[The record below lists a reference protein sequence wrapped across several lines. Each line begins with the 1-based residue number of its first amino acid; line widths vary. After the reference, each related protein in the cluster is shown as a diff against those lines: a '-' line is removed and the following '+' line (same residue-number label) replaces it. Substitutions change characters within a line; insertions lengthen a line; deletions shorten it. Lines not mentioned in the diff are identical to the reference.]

1 MPDIHALLWPR
12 AVAIVGA
19 SSDQTSL
26 RGRIVRV
33 MRRHAYA
40 GAIYPISRGESEI
53 QGLPAHGSIG
63 AVPGPVDLALLIV
76 PARYVPDALAECG
89 AAGVKAAH
97 IIASGFAEEAGE
109 DGAALQAEVRAIAA
123 RYDMAVCG
131 PNSVGFANFETE
143 LCATFSPVVDGGDAP
158 LMPPGRGDGHVA
170 VIAQSG
176 GLGFSFYDRG
186 RPKAIPFNVVMT
198 TGNEACLNTLDL
210 LDHML
215 DEDRAEVFILFLED
229 IKTPERLGG
238 IAEKALRAGKPL
250 IAAKIGRSDAGRR
263 AALSHTA
270 ALAGSVAGYRAMAEH
285 YGIIEGGDIERMVDL
300 AQGFSRY
307 RNRLPQGN
315 RVGIFTPSGGAGG
328 WMADVC
334 AETGLEVPQ
343 LDPATR
349 ATIAEHLPSY
359 GSTGNPVDVTAQAI
373 WRVGHAR
380 LAEMVAR
387 SDTVDSVIVV
397 TSAVNAGL
405 FQSDG
410 ERLKT
415 LAEATDKPI
424 LFCSYTTPNPATAA
438 AITGAGYP
446 LYTSMPNC
454 AATMAE
460 MARYRAF
467 RERILKPEA
476 VIDRPAP
483 DRAVAARRL
492 EDAGPVLCEYEAL
505 AVLGAYGIAVP
516 RSQLARSADE
526 AAALADGAMALKV
539 QSPDLPHKSDAGA
552 VALGIDGAAAA
563 RDAYENIIA
572 NARAHAPEADIRG
585 VLVQPMAKP
594 GVEMILGI
602 VRDQTYGPMVMA
614 GLGGVLAELIGDVVF
629 APLPLGPNAA
639 HAMLD
644 RVKGRALL
652 DGVRGAP
659 PNDIA
664 ALVAVM
670 VALSDLA
677 TDLGDAIEEIDLN
690 PVIVHSQGAGVT
702 VVDALIVKRVE
713 V

>member
-33 MRRHAYA
+33 IQSHGFA
-40 GAIYPISRGESEI
+40 GALYPISRSEAEI
-53 QGLPAHGSIG
+53 QGLPAYGKIG
-63 AVPGPVDLALLIV
+63 DVPGPVDLALLIV

-89 AAGVKAAH
+89 EAGVKAAH

-109 DGAALQAEVRAIAA
+109 GGAALQAELRAIAD

-131 PNSVGFANFETE
+131 PNSVGFANFETA
-143 LCATFSPVVDGGDAP
+143 LCATFSPVVDGIDFP
-158 LMPPGRGDGHVA
+158 LMPPGRDTGHVA

-186 RPKAIPFNVVMT
+186 RPKAIPFTTVMT
-198 TGNEACLNTLDL
+198 TGNEACLDSLDL

-215 DEDRAEVFILFLED
+215 DAERAEVFILFLED
-229 IKTPERLGG
+229 IKQPARLGE
-238 IAEKALRAGKPL
+238 IAAKALRAGKPL
-250 IAAKIGRSDAGRR
+250 IAAKIGQSEAGRR

-270 ALAGSVAGYRAMAEH
+270 ALAGSVAGYRSMCEH
-285 YGIIEGGDIERMVDL
+285 YGIMEGGDIERMIDL

-307 RNRLPQGN
+307 GNRLPRGN

-328 WMADVC
+328 WMADLC
-334 AETGLEVPQ
+334 ANAGLEVPQ
-343 LDPATR
+343 LDEATR
-349 ATIAEHLPSY
+349 TEIAAHLPSY
-359 GSTGNPVDVTAQAI
+359 GSSNNPVDVTAQAI

-387 SDTVDSVIVV
+387 SETVDSVIVV

-415 LAEATDKPI
+415 LAETCEKPI
-424 LFCSYTTPNPATAA
+424 LFCSYTTPNPETAE
-438 AITGAGYP
+438 AITSAGYP

-467 RERILKPEA
+467 RARFLKPEE
-476 VIDRPAP
+476 VRERSEP
-483 DRAVAARRL
+483 DRAEAARLLR
-492 EDAGPVLCEYEAL
+492 GPNRVLCEYEAL
-505 AVLGAYGIAVP
+505 GVLAAYGLAVP
-516 RSQLARSADE
+516 ESHLMTNAD
-526 AAALADGAMALKV
+526 AMQIDGAVALKV
-539 QSPDLPHKSDAGA
+539 QSPDLPHKSDAGG
-552 VALGIDGAAAA
+552 VALGITDGDAA
-563 RDAYENIIA
+563 RDAYQKIIA
-572 NARAHAPEADIRG
+572 NARAHSPQADIRG

-594 GVEMILGI
+594 GLEMILGV
-602 VRDQTYGPMVMA
+602 VRDETYGPMLMA
-614 GLGGVLAELIGDVVF
+614 GLGGVLAEQIGDVVF
-629 APLPLGPNAA
+629 APLPLGVNAA
-639 HAMLD
+639 HALLD
-644 RVKGRALL
+644 RLKGRALL

-659 PNDIA
+659 AADIA
-664 ALVAVM
+664 ALVDVM
-670 VALSDLA
+670 VALSDIA
-677 TDLGDAIEEIDLN
+677 TDHLDDIDEIDLN
-690 PVIVHSQGAGVT
+690 PVIVHRGGEGVS
-702 VVDALIVKRVE
+702 VVDALIIKRA
-713 V
+713 